1 MVRETRIRAMI
12 VDDEPRA
19 VAGLRT
25 MLARHA
31 DVEVVG
37 EASNGRAAL
46 DAIANLQPDV
56 VFLDV
61 QMPALDGLAVAAD
74 LDAQAQPLII
84 FVTAFESHAVDAFA
98 LRATDYLLKPVS
110 DDRLAAALERAR
122 EELRLR
128 AHGRLHRELRELLGD
143 DESQGESP
151 VRRAAEYA
159 SRIAVRVGNRSLL
172 VSVEDIDW
180 FEADGTCSVLHA
192 GDRRLVIRE
201 TLDSLEG
208 RLDPAAFTRLH
219 RSTLVNVRRVVELR
233 HPPNAALSVVLRD
246 GTELTVSRR
255 RRDSLLQLIGPSH

>member
-1 MVRETRIRAMI
+1 MVRETRIRALI

-19 VAGLRT
+19 IAGLRA
-25 MLARHA
+25 MLARHSA
-31 DVEVVG
+31 VEIVG
-37 EASNGRAAL
+37 EASNGSAAL
-46 DAIANLQPDV
+46 DAIGSLQPDV

-61 QMPALDGLAVAAD
+61 QMPGVDGLAVAAE
-74 LDAQAQPLII
+74 LDAHAQLLII
-84 FVTAFESHAVDAFA
+84 FVTAYESHALDAFA

-110 DDRLAAALERAR
+110 DDRLAAALDRTR

-128 AHGRLHRELRELLGD
+128 AHGRLYRDLRELLAEED
-143 DESQGESP
+143 GEGEPP
-151 VRRAAEYA
+151 VRRDAGYA

-180 FEADGTCSVLHA
+180 FDADGTCSVLHV

-201 TLDSLEG
+201 TLDSLES

-219 RSTLVNVRRVVELR
+219 RSTLVNVSRVVELR
-233 HPPNAALSVVLRD
+233 HPPNAALSVILRD